1 MSTFRANLQKQ
12 PVKTPRRLWIE
23 AIVIGLASEGIL
35 AGALML
41 LGNPTAFGPL
51 LVFVIA
57 VVLGWRYGPL
67 RGAVAS
73 IAPIGIFV
81 VAEIIR
87 DLLGGTGGAGI
98 VGTIVIGIAV
108 SLMIAFTAFLTGAI
122 RTRYRPRPPA

>member
-1 MSTFRANLQKQ
+1 
-12 PVKTPRRLWIE
+12 
-23 AIVIGLASEGIL
+23 
-35 AGALML
+35 ML

-98 VGTIVIGIAV
+98 VGTIVIGVAV
-108 SLMIAFTAFLTGAI
+108 SLMIAFAAFLAGAI

>member
-23 AIVIGLASEGIL
+23 AIVIGIASEGIL

-51 LVFVIA
+51 
-57 VVLGWRYGPL
+57 

-73 IAPIGIFV
+73 IAPIGVFV

-108 SLMIAFTAFLTGAI
+108 SLMIAFAAFLAGAI